1 MLLGWEDQVFL
12 PSRTGTVGQT
22 GTGALTQNQLEW
34 EQAWIFLPFVTYSW
48 KWFLARHSEESRLGT
63 GVQ

>member
-1 MLLGWEDQVFL
+1 M
-12 PSRTGTVGQT
+12 GQT

-34 EQAWIFLPFVTYSW
+34 EQAWDFLPFVTYSW
-48 KWFLARHSEESRLGT
+48 KRFLGRHSEESVLGT